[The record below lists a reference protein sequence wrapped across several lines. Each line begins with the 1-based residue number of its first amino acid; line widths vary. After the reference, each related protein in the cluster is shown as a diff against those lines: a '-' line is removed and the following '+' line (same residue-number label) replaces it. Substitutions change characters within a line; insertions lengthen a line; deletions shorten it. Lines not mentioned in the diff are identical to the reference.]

1 MSRVKMNAKQEYEY
15 LQNYKVL
22 QTFFKTKKIDKVC
35 DQLRYTRITLTML
48 PIAYTGRE
56 TGEMQD
62 AVSGLFTLC
71 TRVARS
77 LFPS

>member
-35 DQLRYTRITLTML
+35 DLLLYTRNTLTML
-48 PIAYTGRE
+48 HIAYTCRE
-56 TGEMQD
+56 TGKMQD
-62 AVSGLFTLC
+62 AVSGLFHC
-71 TRVARS
+71 AREWLALS
-77 LFPS
+77 FPS